1 MDAYYQAI
9 AYQDSQLSGCAQS
22 ARYHGR
28 RLSSDSPMTAGAL
41 RVLGVAMNATNEP
54 WNTPAWR
61 KLRRSI
67 IARDKHQCQA
77 ACAST
82 LHVTVHHIIHRDEG
96 GSDDPANLITLCAA
110 CHNEIEVSEIRF
122 IEGIRAFDAA
132 WHASVSWWPT
142 QEEPQ
147 PRICKAVPVVVHKSK
162 FNHERQL
169 PQGRPMRPPTM
180 RICPSCGREFA
191 HPRMN
196 KIVCNSQ
203 CKARISTFLW
213 HMKNPGRKVSRA
225 VLEWAKGSPLVQST
239 YNAQDGHQDKWSA

>member
-1 MDAYYQAI
+1 
-9 AYQDSQLSGCAQS
+9 
-22 ARYHGR
+22 
-28 RLSSDSPMTAGAL
+28 MTAGAL
-41 RVLGVAMNATNEP
+41 RVLGVMMNATNEP

-82 LHVTVHHIIHRDEG
+82 VHVTVHHIIHRDEG

-110 CHNEIEVSEIRF
+110 CHNEIEVSEIRS
-122 IEGIRAFDAA
+122 IEGIRAFDAS

-147 PRICKAVPVVVHKSK
+147 PRICKVVPVVIRKSK

-169 PQGRPMRPPTM
+169 PQGIHVRPPIVKT
-180 RICPSCGREFA
+180 CPSCGREFSHQRA
-191 HPRMN
+191 N
-196 KIVCNSQ
+196 KIFCNQNCRSHVESVRWYIENPQ
-203 CKARISTFLW
+203 YKMPEYVKRWAESIPIVQTAYISYR
-213 HMKNPGRKVSRA
+213 NVS
-225 VLEWAKGSPLVQST
+225 
-239 YNAQDGHQDKWSA
+239 